1 MISSNPAYQRGE
13 VVLVNFVF
21 PDEAGIKRRPTLI
34 LSTDAYQQGRKE
46 VIVAAITS
54 NIRRVLIGDHL
65 ISDWRGAGL
74 LFPSIVTG
82 IIRTVKQ
89 AMIDRRLGALALKD
103 LQAVERNLQKVL
115 GL

>member
-1 MISSNPAYQRGE
+1 MTSSKPAYQRGE

-21 PDEAGIKRRPTLI
+21 PDETGIKRRPTLI
-34 LSTDAYQQGRKE
+34 LSTDAYQQDRKE

-65 ISDWRGAGL
+65 ISDWKEAGL
-74 LFPSIVTG
+74 LYPSTVTG

-89 AMIDRRLGALALKD
+89 EMIDRRLGALALKD
-103 LQAVERNLQKVL
+103 LQAVEQNLRRVL